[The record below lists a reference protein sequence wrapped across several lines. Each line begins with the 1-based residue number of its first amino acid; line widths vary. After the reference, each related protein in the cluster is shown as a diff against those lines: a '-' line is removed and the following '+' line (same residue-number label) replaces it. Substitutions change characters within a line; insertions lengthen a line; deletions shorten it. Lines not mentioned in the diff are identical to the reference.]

1 MPHLKVKEL
10 RNLTED
16 ELREKVE
23 GLKKELFSLRF
34 QAKSGK
40 LEKHSAIQLT
50 RKDIARV
57 KTLVKEKE
65 LGR

>member
-10 RNLTED
+10 RSLTED
-16 ELREKVE
+16 ELKEKME

-40 LEKHSAIQLT
+40 LEKYSTIQLT
-50 RKDIARV
+50 RKDIARI
-57 KTLVKEKE
+57 KTLMREKE